1 VLTNAG
7 LSMSEV
13 VEGGAVTT
21 TAGALLREARE
32 ASGIHIAALAVA
44 LKVPVGKLEALEA
57 DNHAALPDTVFVR
70 ALASSV
76 CRTLKVDSGPI
87 LSLLPQSQSPRLAAD
102 SAGLNAPVK
111 ASVGKSASSAASFS
125 SSSNA
130 RSRSVSLVVL
140 ALLVGAVVVF
150 FFPRQP
156 VSLSFLHPSPPP
168 TSEESAQSVRGE
180 AVPMPTTPTPMP
192 AASVV
197 PMPTTPTP
205 MPAASVVENVPVNV
219 ETPSVDRSTAAP
231 AARPAASTADAVAAV
246 PAAAAASL
254 PASAAASASGTLV
267 LRARSQ
273 SWVQVKDSSGAVVLQ
288 RNLAADESVSVSA
301 PAPLAV
307 VIGRADATEVF
318 VRGKPF
324 DLAGVSRENVARFE
338 VK

>member
-1 VLTNAG
+1 
-7 LSMSEV
+7 MSEV

-32 ASGIHIAALAVA
+32 ASGVHIAALAVA

-197 PMPTTPTP
+197 
-205 MPAASVVENVPVNV
+205 ENVPVNV

-273 SWVQVKDSSGAVVLQ
+273 SWVQVKDSAGAVVLQ